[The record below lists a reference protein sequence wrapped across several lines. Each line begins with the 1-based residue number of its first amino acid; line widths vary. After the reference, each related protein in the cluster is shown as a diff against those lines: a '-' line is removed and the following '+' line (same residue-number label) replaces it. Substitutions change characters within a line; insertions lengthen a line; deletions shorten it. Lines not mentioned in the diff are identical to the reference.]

1 MIENQ
6 FEEVNTDSI
15 IAPLISV
22 IVPVYN
28 TEIYLADCLGSI
40 ISQSYSNIEIIIVD
54 DASTDN
60 SSSIIEDFANRDKR
74 IIAYRHAGNRGISIA
89 RNTGLSHAKGDYI
102 GWCDS
107 DDLMHPQFIE
117 YMYSALKKNDA
128 DFVECQCTS
137 DYEFKAGLFDN
148 DPFADSR
155 ITVGDAN
162 DFLKR
167 FATHELQTSLW
178 SKLFKKELFDNFHFA
193 EARLYEENYFYVHIV
208 KHLNK
213 VAYSSAQLYF
223 YRKRNNS
230 IMSTFRVRE
239 LREGLKIT
247 DLLYNLSN
255 ELTNEYQILFR
266 QKTLKILLKYWQRI
280 AGMHIPFTSKIKW
293 LKVVNRHM
301 DKTGV
306 QATDTSFFTHK
317 ERLIFS
323 RKDSVITFGL
333 YYIFRKYIK
342 RNI

>member
-1 MIENQ
+1 MN
-6 FEEVNTDSI
+6 
-15 IAPLISV
+15 PLVSV

-28 TEIYLADCLGSI
+28 TEIYLADCLNSI
-40 ISQSYSNIEIIIVD
+40 ILQSYSNIEIIVVD

-60 SSSIIEDFANRDKR
+60 SLSIIEKFANIDRR
-74 IIAYRHAGNRGISIA
+74 ITVYHHSVNCGISIT
-89 RNTGLSHAKGDYI
+89 RNTGLSHANGNYI
-102 GWCDS
+102 AWCDS

-117 YMYSALKKNDA
+117 YMYSALKKNDV

-137 DYEFKAGLFDN
+137 DYEFKVCLFAN

-155 ITVGDAN
+155 ITIGDTN

-178 SKLFKKELFDNFHFA
+178 SKLFKKELFYNFHFA
-193 EARLYEENYFYVHIV
+193 EARLYEEHYFYVHIV

-213 VAYSSAQLYF
+213 AAYSSAQLYF
-223 YRKRNNS
+223 YRKRGNS
-230 IMSTFRVRE
+230 IMSTFKVRE

-280 AGMHIPFTSKIKW
+280 AGMQIPFKSKIKW
-293 LKVVNRHM
+293 LQVVNHRM
-301 DKTGV
+301 VKTGV

-317 ERLIFS
+317 EHLIFS
-323 RKDSVITFGL
+323 GKDSVIGFGL